1 MRTVAE
7 RVLPVP
13 PEHIWRAVDDPT
25 TMRRWWPHVT
35 RVEGADAAGFTLVFR
50 TRRGN
55 VVRGDYELTERRVD
69 EELRWRQLTEGTPFE
84 RVLKHAETSLL
95 LEPAEGDPGATRV
108 RIVADRRMRGLA
120 RLGGW
125 IARRGTRE
133 QLADALDGLEAL
145 VVR

>member
-1 MRTVAE
+1 VKTVAE

-13 PEHIWRAVDDPT
+13 PERIWRTIDDPGS
-25 TMRRWWPHVT
+25 MRRWWPYVT

-55 VVRGDYELTERRVD
+55 VVRGDYELTERRVE

-95 LEPAEGDPGATRV
+95 LAPAEGDPGSTLV
-108 RIVADRRMRGLA
+108 RLVAERRMRGLA

-125 IARRGTRE
+125 LARRGTRE
-133 QLADALDGLEAL
+133 QLDQALDGLEAL
-145 VVR
+145 VVH

>member
-1 MRTVAE
+1 VRTVAE

-13 PEHIWRAVDDPT
+13 PDRIWRAVDDPAA
-25 TMRRWWPHVT
+25 MRRWWPYVT

-84 RVLKHAETSLL
+84 RVLRHAETALL
-95 LEPAEGDPGATRV
+95 LEPAEDGATRV
-108 RIVADRRMRGLA
+108 RLVADRRMRGLA
-120 RLGGW
+120 ALGGW
-125 IARRGTRE
+125 LARRGTRE
-133 QLADALDGLEAL
+133 QLAEALDGLEAL